1 MISRL
6 LKLEHLDDRKV
17 DQDERAEAIRMHG
30 SSRKRKQNGRFS
42 RKPESSR
49 GISMQDLAKAPP
61 ASTALEHADE
71 DGEAD
76 FEDFQMISNDS
87 SSSETLYYSFEEHVQ
102 FLVGKFSEKFNDWKN
117 SFNRNNRGP

>member
-1 MISRL
+1 
-6 LKLEHLDDRKV
+6 
-17 DQDERAEAIRMHG
+17 
-30 SSRKRKQNGRFS
+30 
-42 RKPESSR
+42 
-49 GISMQDLAKAPP
+49 MQDLAKAPP
-61 ASTALEHADE
+61 ASTALEHADD

-87 SSSETLYYSFEEHVQ
+87 SSSESLYYSFEEHVQ